1 MYEYENYD
9 AGTNGVRAIGRRA
22 APSARDVRLIRH
34 LGIAFALCGLTA
46 IAAGAPPCFSVDGAS
61 PTVTADGYSAA
72 TIFENEEPDDGSPP
86 PSLICRLP
94 GDLGLV
100 HADEVD
106 AVCTANPVFIV
117 APEIGND
124 GTNWYGNIF
133 AWSIDRAS
141 VGKFGGDW
149 LCDSTGPVPSM
160 GSPALTETTSDGD
173 SACGDVFAQM
183 WLAEESGRYRL
194 NLKLHDESYLEEYG
208 GTFGAPDLDNLDALE
223 IVGGCSD
230 EYYFSL
236 NPASAGAHGVDPA
249 DVLQYSPDDGAFVV
263 VRTAAELGLAP
274 GDDID
279 AMQVLIWEPF
289 HVAISLS
296 RGSPSLVEPGTGFVW
311 SAADIFLVGDGNPF
325 PGTNTP
331 CDMPDNRCWI
341 PAEYLSLLPTD
352 NIDAFFGAIGDPGE
366 VLGEAGQ
373 RPCQG
378 DMDRDGDVDLAD
390 LAQLLAA
397 YGTCAGD
404 VGYSEEADID
414 HDGCV
419 SLPDLAALLSNY
431 GTQCP

>member
-1 MYEYENYD
+1 MYGHAND
-9 AGTNGVRAIGRRA
+9 SAGTNGVRAIGGRA
-22 APSARDVRLIRH
+22 ALPAWIVSQLWH
-34 LGIAFALCGLTA
+34 LGVAFALLALTA
-46 IAAGAPPCFSVDGAS
+46 IAAADPPYFSVDGSS
-61 PTVTADGYSAA
+61 PTVIADGYSAA
-72 TIFENEEPDDGSPP
+72 TIFENEEPDNGGAPP
-86 PSLICRLP
+86 NLICRP
-94 GDLGLV
+94 PAELGLV
-100 HADEVD
+100 NSDEVD
-106 AVCTANPVFIV
+106 AVCTANAVFIV

-149 LCDSTGPVPSM
+149 LCDSTGPIPSM
-160 GSPALTETTSDGD
+160 GSPALTETTSNGA

-208 GTFGAPDLDNLDALE
+208 GAFGAPELDNLDALE

-236 NPASAGAHGVDPA
+236 DPASAAAHGVDPA
-249 DVLQYSPDDGAFVV
+249 DVLQYSPDDGTFVV
-263 VRTAAELGLAP
+263 VRTAAELGLVP

-279 AMQVLIWEPF
+279 AMQVLVWEPF

-296 RGSPSLVEPGTGFVW
+296 RGSPSLVEPGTGFTW

-331 CDMPDNRCWI
+331 CDLPDNRCWI

-366 VLGEAGQ
+366 VLGYTG
-373 RPCQG
+373 PGCVG
-378 DMDRDGDVDLAD
+378 DVDCDGDVDLSD
-390 LAQLLAA
+390 LARLLSA
-397 YGTCAGD
+397 YGACAGD
-404 VGYSEEADID
+404 AGFSEEADID

-419 SLPDLAALLSNY
+419 DLADLAALLSNY